1 MHHPYVSG
9 LHLRGGPVARG
20 GIRWSDRRTDF
31 RAEVL
36 GLMDTQNL
44 KNVVIVPRGA
54 KGAFIARRPIP
65 AGEDPRPYGKEAYTY
80 FINGLLEVTDNL
92 VDGEI
97 KTPEYVLRY
106 DSLDHYLVVAADK
119 GTATLSDTANSIA
132 QERGFWL
139 GDAFASGG
147 SKGYDHKVDGITA
160 KGAWECTK
168 RHFKELDIDPE
179 SDEISIVGIGDMS
192 GDVFGNGL
200 LRSQSA
206 KLLAAFDH
214 RHIFLDPDPD
224 PTKSYQARLELFEKG
239 PSSWEDYPKDLISEG
254 GGVFPRGSKAIELS
268 PQVQQ
273 ALGTKERVLS
283 GPELI
288 QTVLRAPVD
297 LLWNGGIGTYVKAST
312 ETQAEAGDPSNT
324 TVRIDATEVRA
335 QIIGE
340 GGNLGITPKGRIQL
354 SERGVRLNTD
364 AIDNSGGVDLSDHE
378 VNIKILL
385 ERPLGRNEITSD
397 ERDDLLNL
405 VRPGVNTT
413 VLQNNWIQCRS

>member
-1 MHHPYVSG
+1 MSTLIRAYFLYMRQLGSSYDSDATRDVLEKNSTIVQALTELFRVKFDPSIAGLSATEVCDKRRELIKRASQQVEKLIDAVSTSPVTSCFDSFTISSTPPCVPTSTGVTQCRGRQLVLKLDPNQIERAPEPRPYREIFVHHPYVSG

-214 RHIFLDPDPD
+214 RHIFLDPDR
-224 PTKSYQARLELFEKG
+224 SNQ
-239 PSSWEDYPKDLISEG
+239 
-254 GGVFPRGSKAIELS
+254 ELS
-268 PQVQQ
+268 
-273 ALGTKERVLS
+273 
-283 GPELI
+283 
-288 QTVLRAPVD
+288 
-297 LLWNGGIGTYVKAST
+297 ST
-312 ETQAEAGDPSNT
+312 S
-324 TVRIDATEVRA
+324 
-335 QIIGE
+335 
-340 GGNLGITPKGRIQL
+340 
-354 SERGVRLNTD
+354 
-364 AIDNSGGVDLSDHE
+364 
-378 VNIKILL
+378 
-385 ERPLGRNEITSD
+385 
-397 ERDDLLNL
+397 
-405 VRPGVNTT
+405 
-413 VLQNNWIQCRS
+413 